1 MRTGAG
7 MSPGFRLPSSEC
19 TSTPSQTSIAS
30 LTRYSCERCIGLR
43 VWKAATRDQPSRW
56 NSARVSAGVMKS
68 APYSALKP
76 PSESTFTGPARLTSG
91 CSITMRTPGCSA
103 STVRNTDLH
112 SRTVRRVRAR
122 AHSAASASPESI
134 RGLRKPPPCG
144 GTRSGKL
151 FSLLERRSR
160 EAGRVHAGQPHPGE
174 LQEAR
179 HQLGM
184 KSFLRVNH
192 RKIAQQRRP
201 EGNLDELPE
210 LELLGGDDARHDG
223 EAQARGDE
231 PLQRLRA
238 AELDHHVEGVR
249 CDPRLLQV
257 AVDDGAGPRARLP
270 ADIGMSGERRRQR
283 EGFSGHRVG
292 GRAHDLELVL
302 AADFAQQGGKV
313 RITLDK
319 AKVQGALG
327 DAILHRLRIA
337 DEQRGHHGGK
347 APLELADQLRQQVL
361 ADRHAAA
368 DEKRAR
374 DLAAHV
380 LQAGFELA
388 GKGKDAL
395 GIIERH
401 DTGRSKR
408 DAAVRTVEQAR
419 VEGFLELLD
428 LEGHRR
434 LRHEERISRL
444 GKGQMLCDGAEN
456 LKTPVGH
463 EPFRYM
469 ERLFKHKTT
478 EFGDGALTPKAAL
491 PVELGLRPRIQST
504 MW

>member
-43 VWKAATRDQPSRW
+43 VWKAATRDQPRRW

-91 CSITMRTPGCSA
+91 CSI
-103 STVRNTDLH
+103 
-112 SRTVRRVRAR
+112 TVRRVRAR

-192 RKIAQQRRP
+192 RKIAQKWRP

-249 CDPRLLQV
+249 RDPRLLQV
-257 AVDDGAGPRARLP
+257 AVDDGARAGPRLA
-270 ADIGMSGERRRQR
+270 ADIGVLGKRRRQCER
-283 EGFSGHRVG
+283 RLGHGVG
-292 GRAHDLELVL
+292 RRAHHLQLVL
-302 AADFAQQGGKV
+302 AAHLAQKRGKM
-313 RITLDK
+313 RIALDK
-319 AKVQGALG
+319 AK
-327 DAILHRLRIA
+327 
-337 DEQRGHHGGK
+337 
-347 APLELADQLRQQVL
+347 
-361 ADRHAAA
+361 DR
-368 DEKRAR
+368 K
-374 DLAAHV
+374 
-380 LQAGFELA
+380 
-388 GKGKDAL
+388 
-395 GIIERH
+395 
-401 DTGRSKR
+401 
-408 DAAVRTVEQAR
+408 
-419 VEGFLELLD
+419 
-428 LEGHRR
+428 
-434 LRHEERISRL
+434 
-444 GKGQMLCDGAEN
+444 
-456 LKTPVGH
+456 
-463 EPFRYM
+463 
-469 ERLFKHKTT
+469 
-478 EFGDGALTPKAAL
+478 
-491 PVELGLRPRIQST
+491 
-504 MW
+504 

>member
-1 MRTGAG
+1 MK
-7 MSPGFRLPSSEC
+7 PSS
-19 TSTPSQTSIAS
+19 
-30 LTRYSCERCIGLR
+30 
-43 VWKAATRDQPSRW
+43 
-56 NSARVSAGVMKS
+56 GV
-68 APYSALKP
+68 KP
-76 PSESTFTGPARLTSG
+76 PIPSMMRSPFSRELT
-91 CSITMRTPGCSA
+91 
-103 STVRNTDLH
+103 
-112 SRTVRRVRAR
+112 RTVRRVRAR

-184 KSFLRVNH
+184 ESFLRINH
-192 RKIAQQRRP
+192 RKIAQKRRP

-249 CDPRLLQV
+249 RYACLLQV
-257 AVDDGAGPRARLP
+257 AVDNGAGPRARLP

-283 EGFSGHRVG
+283 EGFSRQRVG

-337 DEQRGHHGGK
+337 DEQRGYHGGK

-368 DEKRAR
+368 DEQRAAE
-374 DLAAHV
+374 LAADV
-380 LQAGFELA
+380 LQSRFELG
-388 GKGKDAL
+388 GKGNDAL
-395 GIIERH
+395 GVLERY
-401 DTGRSKR
+401 DAGGSER
-408 DAAVRTVEQAR
+408 DAALRAGEKAR
-419 VEGFLELLD
+419 AEGSLWLL
-428 LEGHRR
+428 
-434 LRHEERISRL
+434 
-444 GKGQMLCDGAEN
+444 A
-456 LKTPVGH
+456 
-463 EPFRYM
+463 
-469 ERLFKHKTT
+469 
-478 EFGDGALTPKAAL
+478 
-491 PVELGLRPRIQST
+491 
-504 MW
+504 

>member
-7 MSPGFRLPSSEC
+7 RSPGFRLPSSEC

-43 VWKAATRDQPSRW
+43 VWKAATRDQPRRW

-76 PSESTFTGPARLTSG
+76 PSESTFAGPARLTSG

-103 STVRNTDLH
+103 STVR
-112 SRTVRRVRAR
+112 RVRAP
-122 AHSAASASPESI
+122 ADSAARASAESI

-179 HQLGM
+179 HQLVM
-184 KSFLRVNH
+184 ESFLRINH
-192 RKIAQQRRP
+192 RKIAQKRRP

-249 CDPRLLQV
+249 RYACLLQV
-257 AVDDGAGPRARLP
+257 AVDNGAGPRARLP
-270 ADIGMSGERRRQR
+270 ADIGMSGERTRQR

-292 GRAHDLELVL
+292 GRAHHLQLVL

-337 DEQRGHHGGK
+337 DE
-347 APLELADQLRQQVL
+347 
-361 ADRHAAA
+361 
-368 DEKRAR
+368 
-374 DLAAHV
+374 
-380 LQAGFELA
+380 
-388 GKGKDAL
+388 
-395 GIIERH
+395 
-401 DTGRSKR
+401 
-408 DAAVRTVEQAR
+408 
-419 VEGFLELLD
+419 
-428 LEGHRR
+428 
-434 LRHEERISRL
+434 
-444 GKGQMLCDGAEN
+444 
-456 LKTPVGH
+456 
-463 EPFRYM
+463 
-469 ERLFKHKTT
+469 
-478 EFGDGALTPKAAL
+478 
-491 PVELGLRPRIQST
+491 
-504 MW
+504 

>member
-43 VWKAATRDQPSRW
+43 VWKAATRDQPRRW

-103 STVRNTDLH
+103 SAVRNTDLH
-112 SRTVRRVRAR
+112 SCSLSMVYFSLTRMVARGSSVSGSVSAILSEMRIDSAVGASTDSVIGIGQKSPAAVRQSLHTPSQSARLMKPSSGVKPPIPSMTRSPFSRELTRTVRGVRAR

-179 HQLGM
+179 HQLGV

-257 AVDDGAGPRARLP
+257 AVDDGARAGPRLP
-270 ADIGMSGERRRQR
+270 ADIGVLGKRRRQCER
-283 EGFSGHRVG
+283 RLGHGVG
-292 GRAHDLELVL
+292 RCEHDLQLVL
-302 AADFAQQGGKV
+302 AADFAAQGRKV
-313 RITLDK
+313 RIALDK

-327 DAILHRLRIA
+327 DAILDRLRIA
-337 DEQRGHHGGK
+337 DEQRRHHGGK
-347 APLELADQLRQQVL
+347 APLELADQLRQQIL
-361 ADRHAAA
+361 ADGHASA
-368 DEKRAR
+368 DEKRAPE
-374 DLAAHV
+374 LAADV
-380 LQAGFELA
+380 LQASFELR
-388 GKGKDAL
+388 G
-395 GIIERH
+395 
-401 DTGRSKR
+401 
-408 DAAVRTVEQAR
+408 
-419 VEGFLELLD
+419 
-428 LEGHRR
+428 
-434 LRHEERISRL
+434 
-444 GKGQMLCDGAEN
+444 
-456 LKTPVGH
+456 
-463 EPFRYM
+463 
-469 ERLFKHKTT
+469 
-478 EFGDGALTPKAAL
+478 
-491 PVELGLRPRIQST
+491 
-504 MW
+504 